1 MEKKNFKFQKKFNW
15 DNDRDKNL
23 ESPYAWDKIT

>member
-1 MEKKNFKFQKKFNW
+1 MEKKILNSKKKFNW